1 MKRLWSLWMV
11 LLLALPIP
19 ALAQGGEPVEEA
31 LVDRVVASI
40 GKDAITLH
48 EVRKRLNAAR
58 NPVAQ
63 VFQGEGADDNAGFV
77 TALDDIIAERLLME
91 EARKLGIS
99 VTDREVDR
107 HVQGIMEQN
116 GWNTTDFEM
125 AIRMLGYNDPSAYR
139 AHARKELVK
148 GQVLRIKVGSTIRV
162 TDREIDEAFKA
173 AYHGG
178 GKEDEIHL
186 WHIVFRIPEQVSL
199 EQINTLISRAEGV
212 RSQVIS
218 GEKTF
223 EEAAAEFSEDG
234 TGAKGGDVGNFTR
247 GTLQPSLEQAAFS
260 LKVGEISPVVQ
271 SSAGFHI
278 LRVSEWRQVDI
289 KDAEEA
295 KARVRYE
302 LTEAAFQLA
311 LKGYIEELRASAH
324 VEVRSLPD
332 K

>member
-1 MKRLWSLWMV
+1 MKRVSSLWLV
-11 LLLALPIP
+11 LILALPVS
-19 ALAQGGEPVEEA
+19 ALAQGWEPAKEA
-31 LVDRVVASI
+31 VVDRVVASI

-48 EVRKRLNAAR
+48 EVRKRLKAAR

-63 VFQGEGADDNAGFV
+63 VFQGDGVDDSAGFV
-77 TALDDIIAERLLME
+77 AALDDLIAERLLME

-99 VTDREVDR
+99 VTELEVDR

-116 GWNTTDFEM
+116 GWNPTDFEM
-125 AIRMLGYNDPSAYR
+125 AIRMLGYNDPAAYR
-139 AHARKELVK
+139 KHARKELVK

-162 TDREIDEAFKA
+162 TDREIEEAFKA

-178 GKEDEIHL
+178 EKEDEIHL

-199 EQINTLISRAEGV
+199 EQINVLITRAERVRTLIN
-212 RSQVIS
+212 S
-218 GEKTF
+218 GQKTF

-234 TGAKGGDVGNFTR
+234 TGVKGGDVGYFSR
-247 GTLQPSLEQAAFS
+247 GTLQPSLESAAFG
-260 LKVGEISPVVQ
+260 LKVGELSPVVQ

-278 LRVSEWRQVDI
+278 LRVSEWRQVDL

-302 LTEAAFQLA
+302 LTETAFQLA

-324 VEVRSLPD
+324 VEVRSPPD